1 MQPEYQL
8 DLENLVQKIIDYTDE
23 NQTNYLSKFTVDY
36 IISAI
41 EKDKINHLERA
52 FKDFDKKGVDIIDFV
67 KIFLSLISHQERE
80 TLYLVMA
87 LVEFFR
93 IISEN
98 INNSSNFIK
107 FQEITDY
114 ICLVKTCKKTFNN
127 MNISIYKLKLFNFI
141 LIISF
146 FLFFK

>member
-1 MQPEYQL
+1 MQSETQL

-23 NQTNYLSKFTVDY
+23 RQVNYLSKFTVEY
-36 IISAI
+36 IASAI
-41 EKDKINHLERA
+41 EKDKITLLERA

-67 KIFLSLISHQERE
+67 KIFLSIVSHQEKE

-98 INNSSNFIK
+98 RNTPNFLK
-107 FQEITDY
+107 FQDITDY
-114 ICLVKTCKKTFNN
+114 ICLVRNN
-127 MNISIYKLKLFNFI
+127 TNKYYF
-141 LIISF
+141 
-146 FLFFK
+146 